1 MNTFCVIYFKF
12 LRRRHLRNVNI
23 LLGRSKLKWHSKIHC
38 IFDNLSKIKPL
49 WNVKERERETRRFSL
64 FSKIIYLDSNQVMF
78 FLFIVTA
85 MRLLTSKNKVIEIWG
100 RSSMVGPLNLYFF
113 LIYVIAITKV
123 NYSQQIIVYLPVCR
137 VQVLQII
144 LFS

>member
-1 MNTFCVIYFKF
+1 
-12 LRRRHLRNVNI
+12 
-23 LLGRSKLKWHSKIHC
+23 
-38 IFDNLSKIKPL
+38 
-49 WNVKERERETRRFSL
+49 
-64 FSKIIYLDSNQVMF
+64 
-78 FLFIVTA
+78 
-85 MRLLTSKNKVIEIWG
+85 
-100 RSSMVGPLNLYFF
+100 MVGPLNLYFF